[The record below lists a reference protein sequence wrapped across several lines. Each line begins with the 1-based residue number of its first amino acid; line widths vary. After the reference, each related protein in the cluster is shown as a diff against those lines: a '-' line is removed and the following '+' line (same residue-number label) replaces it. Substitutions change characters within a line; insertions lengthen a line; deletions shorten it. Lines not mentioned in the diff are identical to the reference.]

1 MEVRMQQQKSL
12 LGAQI
17 KPLRKANA
25 RLTHENNQ
33 LHLQIIRQS
42 EQTNQSERETSMR
55 LNTYESIAEDLRF
68 KLKWEMKFTSIFM
81 PPKRRVRDDVGKARK
96 KARRAREVEAAKVK
110 RLELAVAELAVSSE
124 REKLK
129 AQTVTQCEVCF
140 HP

>member
-68 KLKWEMKFTSIFM
+68 KLKWEMKVYLC
-81 PPKRRVRDDVGKARK
+81 RRS
-96 KARRAREVEAAKVK
+96 AACATTWA
-110 RLELAVAELAVSSE
+110 RLEKKRGARGRWRPPRSSGWSW
-124 REKLK
+124 RWLSSRLV
-129 AQTVTQCEVCF
+129 QN
-140 HP
+140 